1 MNYATA
7 SILPPLL
14 IAPILSMMLAQ
25 LIKPFLAVLLGH
37 RLRWSRM
44 FDTGGM
50 PSSHTSLV
58 TTLTLAVGAVE
69 GISSTLFSIVL
80 IFSGYFV
87 FEATGL
93 RQEVG
98 QQARVLNE
106 MLDDVYKT
114 HHLDAARLREL
125 VGHTWSEVFGGVLVG
140 ILFFLA
146 ARSWIVG
153 G

>member
-1 MNYATA
+1 VNPSSMAT
-7 SILPPLL
+7 LPPLL
-14 IAPILSMMLAQ
+14 FAPLLSMAVAQ
-25 LIKPFLAVLLGH
+25 IIKPFLAVLLGH
-37 RLRWSRM
+37 RWRWSRM

-58 TTLTLAVGAVE
+58 TTLTIAVGAVE
-69 GISSTLFSIVL
+69 GISSTMFSIVL
-80 IFSGYFV
+80 VFSGYFV

-98 QQARVLNE
+98 HQARVLNE

-125 VGHTWSEVFGGVLVG
+125 VGHTWKEVFGGVLVG
-140 ILFFLA
+140 ILVFLVC
-146 ARSWIVG
+146 RSWILAG
-153 G
+153 

>member
-1 MNYATA
+1 M
-7 SILPPLL
+7 IV
-14 IAPILSMMLAQ
+14 AQ
-25 LIKPFLAVLLGH
+25 LVKPFLAVMLGH

-58 TTLTLAVGAVE
+58 TTLTMAVGAVE
-69 GISSTLFSIVL
+69 GVSSTVFSIVL
-80 IFSGYFV
+80 VFSGYFV

-125 VGHTWSEVFGGVLVG
+125 VGHTWKEVFGGAVVGVLV
-140 ILFFLA
+140 FFLS
-146 ARSWIVG
+146 RGWILG